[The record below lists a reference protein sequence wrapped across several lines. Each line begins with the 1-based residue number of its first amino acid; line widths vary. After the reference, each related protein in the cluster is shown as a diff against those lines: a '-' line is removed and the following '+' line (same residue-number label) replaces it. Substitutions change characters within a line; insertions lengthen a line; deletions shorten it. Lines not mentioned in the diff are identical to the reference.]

1 MLTVLNEHGIIYI
14 VNIIIY
20 KGADIML
27 TQQQQNLK
35 KMIKELR
42 LKYDNIG
49 NGSIYIEKNRK
60 IKDIQDALFY
70 LLNYNVIAT
79 GEYIKTG
86 DYISVYRNGI
96 KDIHYNY
103 KTGRTKIELYKDE

>member
-1 MLTVLNEHGIIYI
+1 
-14 VNIIIY
+14 
-20 KGADIML
+20 ML

-60 IKDIQDALFY
+60 IKDIQDILFY